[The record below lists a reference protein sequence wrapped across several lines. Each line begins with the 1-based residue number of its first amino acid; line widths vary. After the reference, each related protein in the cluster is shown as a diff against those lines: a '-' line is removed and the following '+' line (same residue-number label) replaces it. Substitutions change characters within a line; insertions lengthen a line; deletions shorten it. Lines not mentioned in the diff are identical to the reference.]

1 LGRQGLKKRHK
12 KLLKVLNRNKKPLN
26 TKEIAEKLKYKNA
39 PYDSLKFLRRNAYVR
54 KIKAKK
60 LGGYD
65 EYKISPKGRKAIKN
79 KK

>member
-1 LGRQGLKKRHK
+1 MNLKKRHK
-12 KLLKVLNRNKKPLN
+12 KLLKVLNRNKRPLN
-26 TKEIAEKLKYKNA
+26 TKEIAEKLKYKGA
-39 PYDSLKFLRRNAYVR
+39 PYDSLKFLRRNEYIH

-65 EYKISPKGRKAIKN
+65 EYKISVKGRRAIKN